1 MTRPEP
7 WPLAFI
13 ALLYR
18 CVAGKHYETKHAVPY
33 RNVNGKLSRVNYTFE
48 EVHVEAPAK
57 VRLYL

>member
-1 MTRPEP
+1 M
-7 WPLAFI
+7 LC
-13 ALLYR
+13 R